1 MFYKI
6 VEGTDF
12 DALEGSMLMTTK
24 QIIAV
29 TSADTPKDAMA
40 IFNFMKA
47 KGVIHFSN
55 NVEIEQ
61 ATREEFEDFIKN

>member
-29 TSADTPKDAMA
+29 G
-40 IFNFMKA
+40 I
-47 KGVIHFSN
+47 
-55 NVEIEQ
+55 
-61 ATREEFEDFIKN
+61 